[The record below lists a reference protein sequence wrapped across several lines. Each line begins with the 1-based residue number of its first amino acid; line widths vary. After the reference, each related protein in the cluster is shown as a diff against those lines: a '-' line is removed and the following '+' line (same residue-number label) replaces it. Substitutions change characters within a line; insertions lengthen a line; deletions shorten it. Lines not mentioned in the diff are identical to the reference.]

1 MISDKDA
8 AVGLS
13 YLDCVGPKSMMRM
26 EFFFGCLSEAWS
38 GSPAALREALGVKLG
53 EKVYQHCRN
62 FSLQQAYED
71 IYKAGIR
78 VIELN
83 EADYPAR
90 IRAIFDPPRILY
102 LKGKVPS
109 EEFSVAIGMVG
120 ARNCTTY
127 GRTVAYN
134 LAKELGEAGVLIVSG
149 LARGIDTE
157 SHKGAVAGG
166 STTWAVLGCGVDIC
180 YPAENKLLYDQIASA
195 GAIWSEFPLGKP
207 PLPFNFPRRNRLISG
222 LVDGVVVVE
231 AAEKSGTL
239 ITVDFA
245 LEQGRD
251 VYAVPGNITSPVSKG
266 TNRLLQQGAKLMT
279 RASDILEDYGMAFSI
294 VKPGE
299 MADLTEIERSVVD
312 GVVVQ
317 STIDDIIATTGL
329 PAESVRA
336 TLVRLELK
344 GLLRMVPD
352 GHYVKIANI

>member
-1 MISDKDA
+1 MITDKDA
-8 AVGLS
+8 AVGFS
-13 YLDCVGPKSMMRM
+13 YLDCVGPKSILRM
-26 EFFFGCLSEAWS
+26 EDFFGCLAEAWS
-38 GSPAALREALGVKLG
+38 GSPAALREALGAKQA
-53 EKVYQHCRN
+53 EQVYQHCHN
-62 FSLQQAYED
+62 FSLQKAYD
-71 IYKAGIR
+71 VIYRQGVR

-102 LKGKVPS
+102 LKGAAPLR
-109 EEFSVAIGMVG
+109 EFPVAIGMVG
-120 ARNCTTY
+120 ARNCTSY
-127 GRTVAYN
+127 GRAVAYN

-166 STTWAVLGCGVDIC
+166 SVTWAVLGCGVDIC
-180 YPAENKLLYDQIASA
+180 YPAENKLLYDQIVST

-251 VYAVPGNITSPVSKG
+251 VYAVPGNITSSVSKG

-279 RASDILEDYGMAFSI
+279 KAADILEDYRIAPAISI
-294 VKPGE
+294 PREAINLSAVE
-299 MADLTEIERSVVD
+299 QSVVD

-329 PAESVRA
+329 PAENVRA
-336 TLVRLELK
+336 ALVRLELK